1 MSGVVVW
8 LEDSV
13 VKLFDFSH
21 FSDLISLLV
30 VSSVA
35 LDVDTDA
42 DAESNDGDDEGDG
55 DHHNNLVVV

>member
-8 LEDSV
+8 LEDSI

-35 LDVDTDA
+35 LDVNTDA
-42 DAESNDGDDEGDG
+42 DAESNDGNDEGDG